1 MLVMAVFMS
10 PMIAQIMSPVAIVM
24 TPVKLSA
31 LLRIKV
37 MFPIVATV
45 APVIVI
51 VTVKMAVTGNATAV
65 LAF

>member
-1 MLVMAVFMS
+1 MLVMAVFMT